1 MHNTNSSAS
10 AVDAVREEK
19 SPLAFLGIKNE
30 TPLVYQQHKL

>member
-1 MHNTNSSAS
+1 MHNTNSS

-30 TPLVYQQHKL
+30 TPLVYHQQHKL